1 MSNNHYRIDRLSLF
15 AGHKS
20 GNVASHSEGCQQTD
34 VAYLRIGNEQLF
46 LDHVRR
52 LHNLAAD
59 EDWEAEAWADEWEFT
74 KSNQPKKDQEDLKKL
89 EHTLYEFLETL
100 KHVSMSLNSDGH
112 LDREGHNKI
121 MNLIDEYWHEESA
134 IEDQE

>member
-1 MSNNHYRIDRLSLF
+1 M
-15 AGHKS
+15 
-20 GNVASHSEGCQQTD
+20 
-34 VAYLRIGNEQLF
+34 
-46 LDHVRR
+46 
-52 LHNLAAD
+52 AAD